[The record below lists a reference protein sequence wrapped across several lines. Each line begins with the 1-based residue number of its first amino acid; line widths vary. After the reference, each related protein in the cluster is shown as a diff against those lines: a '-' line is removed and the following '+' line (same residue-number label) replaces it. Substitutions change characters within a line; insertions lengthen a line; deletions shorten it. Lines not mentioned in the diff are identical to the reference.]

1 MFISAGSAIDRGFIE
16 DTVIG
21 DRVMIDNNC
30 HFGHNVVMGEGNV
43 FCAQTGVAGSVVI
56 GRNNVFGAQ
65 CGVGDNVSIGDGNM
79 FAAQALPRIS
89 GMAMMGGFLPC
100 QCRISGVRLP
110 LFVVVEKEGS
120 IT

>member
-1 MFISAGSAIDRGFIE
+1 
-16 DTVIG
+16 
-21 DRVMIDNNC
+21 MIDNNC

-79 FAAQALPRIS
+79 FARGPA
-89 GMAMMGGFLPC
+89 
-100 QCRISGVRLP
+100 
-110 LFVVVEKEGS
+110 
-120 IT
+120 